1 MRGVRPSS
9 PPRVA
14 ASIIDVVV
22 IQVDGRN
29 LPGIV
34 CNPGPNTGLYQ
45 NVHIGIGPRGKPNEL
60 FRGDSLSTS
69 WRVNVR
75 VVPAVDGSLDYRGPM
90 VSGKRGDKFVYLN
103 WGTVEPTGEFR
114 LMRRAKVDLSP
125 LDPTIVRR
133 ALDESAEL
141 HCSVDL
147 TDAKGNPT
155 CARFRPPA
163 ASWSVVNPV
172 R

>member
-1 MRGVRPSS
+1 M
-9 PPRVA
+9 A
-14 ASIIDVVV
+14 ASIIDPVVF
-22 IQVDGRN
+22 QVDGRN

-34 CNPGPNTGLYQ
+34 CNPGPNTGAYE
-45 NVHIGIGPRGKPNEL
+45 NIHVGIGPLGKPHEL
-60 FRGDSLSTS
+60 FRGDSNSAS
-69 WRVNVR
+69 WRVDIR

-103 WGTVEPTGEFR
+103 WGTVEPDGEFR
-114 LMRRAKVDLSP
+114 LMRRAKVDLSA
-125 LDPTIVRR
+125 LDPIIVRR

-163 ASWSVVNPV
+163 TLWRVVNSAH
-172 R
+172 